1 MHSLRQQ
8 GANLSVRKLL
18 IAGNGMDVDIKHFPE
33 SQQLEHRQGYLLER
47 AVESSIN
54 SIVIIDAL
62 VAGRPLV
69 YANKAFYKTTG
80 YRPDEILGHSLH
92 FLQGQESDPAAV
104 NAIIQAFEYPQEIK
118 TTLLSYRKD
127 GTSYWNEVHISPV
140 RDELNRATHF
150 IGVLLDI
157 SDQKAVEQQLVYN
170 QTHDPLTGC
179 LNRSHLEERVAHDLV
194 LAKRQHQM
202 LALYYIDL
210 DKFKAINDAFGIN
223 CGDNLLKQ
231 VTSRIREL
239 LDPGDTLARVNADEF
254 VLLVPAVDD
263 ADEGQ
268 RIAQRLQ
275 SVFAQPFE
283 LGKYSI
289 TVTASIGIAAYE
301 PQHKIKLLPAATSLI
316 QHADMAMHQ
325 AKLAGR
331 NTVHWFSQQI
341 SSQLSEK
348 LVLRQQLHDALTHQ
362 QLELYYQPILCSD
375 KQSVCALECLLRWHH
390 PERGMVSPAEFI
402 PLAEESGQIVPIG
415 TWVLEQACRDIMA
428 INANREKP
436 LSVAVNISAVQFTQ
450 ITFLQTVREIMA
462 RTGINPECLEIEI
475 TESVLMADEE
485 RAIDTIHTLDSM
497 GVRVSLDDFGTGYS
511 SLAYLRFLPV
521 HKIKIDRSFVREI
534 AHNKRDNAILSGIVS
549 MAHKLNLIV
558 VAEGV
563 EDEVQ
568 AQLLRESNCD
578 LLQGFLYAKPQPLAR
593 LVLK

>member
-1 MHSLRQQ
+1 
-8 GANLSVRKLL
+8 
-18 IAGNGMDVDIKHFPE
+18 MDVDRNRFTE
-33 SQQLEHRQGYLLER
+33 SQPLEYSQGYLLER
-47 AVESSIN
+47 AVQSSIN

-62 VAGRPLV
+62 VSGRPLV
-69 YANKAFYKTTG
+69 YANAAFYRTTG
-80 YRPDEILGHSLH
+80 YHPTEVLGKSLH
-92 FLQGQESDPAAV
+92 FLQGPDSDPAAV
-104 NAIIQAFEYPQEIK
+104 NSVIHALEHHQELK
-118 TTLLSYRKD
+118 TSILNYRKD

-140 RDELNRATHF
+140 LDATNKVTHF
-150 IGVLLDI
+150 IGVLLDV
-157 SDQKAVEQQLVYN
+157 SDKRAIEEQLIYN

-179 LNRSHLEERVAHDLV
+179 LNRSHLEERVTHDLV
-194 LAKRQHQM
+194 LAKRQRQM

-231 VTSRIREL
+231 VASRILAL

-254 VLLVPAVDD
+254 VLLVPEVDD
-263 ADEGQ
+263 ADEGH

-275 SVFAQPFE
+275 SVFAQPFQ
-283 LGKYSI
+283 LGEYSI

-301 PQHKIKLLPAATSLI
+301 PQHKVNVLPAAESLI
-316 QHADMAMHQ
+316 QHADMAMYQ

-348 LVLRQQLHDALTHQ
+348 LLLRQQLHDALTQ
-362 QLELYYQPILCSD
+362 EQLELYYQPILCSD

-415 TWVLEQACRDIMA
+415 NWVLEQACRDIMT
-428 INANREKP
+428 INKGREIP

-450 ITFLQTVREIMA
+450 ITFLQTVRDIMA
-462 RTGINPECLEIEI
+462 RTGIDPECLELEI
-475 TESVLMADEE
+475 TESVLMADED